1 MLLIQLWLNILIKV
15 CQTCFESQFMKGFVM
30 SGLRTC
36 VVVLCGAMANVAV
49 ASPKIEARGELGK
62 LIGGGVGGFVGD
74 KIGGAIG
81 VPGGPWGTVF
91 GAGIGG
97 GIGAYFG
104 AEIGD
109 RIEDFI
115 RGVDREPQTREPQAP
130 REPIRDFYDYG
141 YSFGHAW

>member
-1 MLLIQLWLNILIKV
+1 
-15 CQTCFESQFMKGFVM
+15 M
-30 SGLRTC
+30 SGLKTFSC

-49 ASPKIEARGELGK
+49 ASPKIETRGELGK

-74 KIGGAIG
+74 KMGGLVGSAIGGYIG
-81 VPGGPWGTVF
+81 SEV
-91 GAGIGG
+91 
-97 GIGAYFG
+97 
-104 AEIGD
+104 GD
-109 RIEDFI
+109 RVEDYI